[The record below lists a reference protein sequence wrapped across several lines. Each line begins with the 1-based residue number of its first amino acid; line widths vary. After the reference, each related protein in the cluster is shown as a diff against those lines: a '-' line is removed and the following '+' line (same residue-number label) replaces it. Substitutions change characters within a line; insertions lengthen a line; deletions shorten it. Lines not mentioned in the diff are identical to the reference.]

1 MSAFFVVQFGMILE
15 NLLAQ
20 PLDLPSI
27 PRVVALLLV
36 ELEHSEVDLRRVNE
50 LIQSD
55 PGLTVRLLRLAN
67 TPCFHMTERINGVS
81 EALALLDL
89 RYVKT
94 MAQAS
99 IGISL
104 PQAVRSLHLPQ
115 FWNYSHNVAKVSR
128 ALAGLVYQNQQT
140 AFTCGLIHAIG
151 ELAMHL
157 AMPERM
163 EEINSLQTP
172 FDWSRCQWEQEELG
186 YCYPIVSAELARIWH
201 FPPAIVEALAHQH
214 APFDNGVYE
223 PLAGVIHL
231 ASWRVRAKE
240 AGANERGMAV
250 TFPDMVGVMLDLD
263 MDAVLQQDPFDWG
276 KNTQYT

>member
-1 MSAFFVVQFGMILE
+1 MILE
-15 NLLAQ
+15 TLLAH
-20 PLDLPSI
+20 PFDLPSI

-36 ELEHSEVDLRRVNE
+36 ELDHAEVDLSKVNE

-55 PGLTVRLLRLAN
+55 PALTARLLRLAN
-67 TPCFHMTERINGVS
+67 TPCFNMTACIHSVP

-94 MAQAS
+94 IAQAA
-99 IGISL
+99 IGIGSSKT
-104 PQAVRSLHLPQ
+104 QTSMQTIRGLHLPQ

-157 AMPERM
+157 MMPQSMAELNDR
-163 EEINSLQTP
+163 IPPLN
-172 FDWSRCQWEQEELG
+172 WSRAKLEQQELG
-186 YCYPIVSAELARIWH
+186 YCYANVSAGLARIWH
-201 FPPAIVEALAHQH
+201 FPPAIVDALEHQH
-214 APFDNGVYE
+214 APFQDGVYE

-240 AGANERGMAV
+240 SQANERTMAT
-250 TFPDMVGVMLDLD
+250 TFPDEVGVTLDLD
-263 MDAVLQQDPFDWG
+263 MDSVLQQDPFDWG

>member
-1 MSAFFVVQFGMILE
+1 MTLE

-27 PRVVALLLV
+27 PRVVALLLG
-36 ELEHSEVDLRRVNE
+36 ELEHSEVDLRKVNE

-55 PGLTVRLLRLAN
+55 TGLTARLLRLAN
-67 TPCFHMTERINGVS
+67 TPCFHMTERIHGVP

-104 PQAVRSLHLPQ
+104 PKSVPSFHLPQ

-128 ALAGLVYQNQQT
+128 ALAGLVYQNQRT
-140 AFTCGLIHAIG
+140 AFTCGLLHAIG
-151 ELAMHL
+151 ELAMHF

-163 EEINSLQTP
+163 ERLNSLQNP
-172 FDWSRCQWEQEELG
+172 FDWSRFKQEQDEFG
-186 YCYPIVSAELARIWH
+186 YCYSAVSAELARMWH
-201 FPPAIVEALAHQH
+201 LPPAIVDALAHQH
-214 APFDNGVYE
+214 APFENGVYE

-240 AGANERGMAV
+240 VGANERGMAV
-250 TFPDMVGVMLDLD
+250 TFPDMVSVTLDLD

-276 KNTQYT
+276 KNTQYS

>member
-1 MSAFFVVQFGMILE
+1 MILE

-36 ELEHSEVDLRRVNE
+36 ELEHAEVDLRKVNE

-67 TPCFHMTERINGVS
+67 TPCFHMTERIHGVS

-104 PQAVRSLHLPQ
+104 PKTVSSLHLPQ
-115 FWNYSHNVAKVSR
+115 FWHYSHNVAKVSR

-157 AMPERM
+157 IMPERM
-163 EEINSLQTP
+163 EELNGFQNP
-172 FDWSRCQWEQEELG
+172 FDWSRCKQEQEELG
-186 YCYPIVSAELARIWH
+186 YSYPTVSAELAKMWH
-201 FPPAIVEALAHQH
+201 FPAAIVDALAHQH
-214 APFDNGVYE
+214 IPFENGFYE

-240 AGANERGMAV
+240 AGADERGLAI
-250 TFPDMVGVMLDLD
+250 TFPDTVGVMLDLD

-276 KNTQYT
+276 RHTSYT

>member
-1 MSAFFVVQFGMILE
+1 MILE

-36 ELEHSEVDLRRVNE
+36 ELEHAEVDLRKVNE

-55 PGLTVRLLRLAN
+55 TGLTARLLRLAN
-67 TPCFHMTERINGVS
+67 TPCFHMTRRIHSVS

-104 PQAVRSLHLPQ
+104 PQTVRNFQLPQ

-128 ALAGLVYQNQQT
+128 ALAGLVYQSQQT

-151 ELAMHL
+151 ELAMHF

-163 EEINSLQTP
+163 EQINDIQNP
-172 FDWSRCQWEQEELG
+172 FDWLRCQHEQNELG
-186 YCYPIVSAELARIWH
+186 YSYPMVSAALARMWH
-201 FPPAIVEALAHQH
+201 FPPAIVDALAHQH
-214 APFDNGVYE
+214 APFEHGVYE

-240 AGANERGMAV
+240 LGANERGMAV
-250 TFPDMVGVMLDLD
+250 TFPDMVGVTLDLD

-276 KNTQYT
+276 KNTQYS